1 MADLPSVNAFEIE
14 TFKKISQSNADG
26 PVFML
31 NLNKYRVD
39 AHYPNGQLYKDY
51 MAVLDELLLQVGGE
65 ILWRTAVLGHVVGNQ
80 DIDEALGVWYP
91 SHQAFLNLMSAPA
104 SSENMR
110 LRALAV
116 RGGSANPDNWL
127 SEISASMGDGNRLPR
142 SRSNEKTPP

>member
-1 MADLPSVNAFEIE
+1 MAELPSVNPAEIE
-14 TFKKISQSNADG
+14 IVTQVAHGDADG

-31 NLNKYRVD
+31 NLNKYR
-39 AHYPNGQLYKDY
+39 AEAGYPDGQLYADH
-51 MAVLDELLLQVGGE
+51 MAALSTLLTQVGGRV
-65 ILWRTAVLGHVVGNQ
+65 LWRTSVLGQVVGNQ

-116 RGGSANPDNWL
+116 EHADLHRCQAY
-127 SEISASMGDGNRLPR
+127 
-142 SRSNEKTPP
+142 